1 MKVDLKKHLMGRE
14 SVIKFKKAM
23 AIGSKPGSRTSG
35 PHTKAE
41 RGGRRLGEEE
51 GVVTAII

>member
-1 MKVDLKKHLMGRE
+1 MGRE